1 MMKHFHIY
9 LILSCAILL
18 LNSCGAEDR
27 YGLSEDT
34 GTYKL
39 SVSVSGSEVVTRAGD
54 TGPDDSVN
62 SLDLLV
68 FNKNKQMI
76 LNKSARSR
84 YLEDVELP
92 GKQELTIYAVVNSQT
107 DFSKIKRLD
116 EFLAMRSVAKDS
128 EKDNLVMVGHV
139 TATLTRNTVIDIPV
153 KRLAAK
159 IVIERLEYRV
169 PECDNADVHYPMNI
183 YLDNIAYDCPYSM
196 ELVAPTKCID
206 TSANC
211 PIGCVSPTR
220 ADYHHKD
227 IDGEEYY
234 YLKYPAVLYAY
245 PTNHNI
251 TGKKPGLVL
260 FFWGCWV
267 EDVEPNIHINHA
279 CYHWISFK
287 LPDLESNTLYRI
299 PEMII
304 NVNQYGEKDSG
315 RSRYEIKAQC
325 RMETYDGITG
335 DLTGVQKMEA
345 KAYEGDFEIQ

>member
-1 MMKHFHIY
+1 MMKRFHIN

-54 TGPDDSVN
+54 TGSDDSVN
-62 SLDLLV
+62 SLKLLV

-76 LNKSARSR
+76 LYKSTRMR
-84 YLEDVELP
+84 YLEDIELP
-92 GKQELTIYAVVNSQT
+92 GRQELTIYAVANSRA
-107 DFSKIKRLD
+107 DFSKVKCLD
-116 EFLAMRSVAKDS
+116 EFQAMRSVAKDS
-128 EKDNLVMVGHV
+128 DKDNLVMVGHV

-169 PECDNADVHYPMNI
+169 PACENADDHYPTNI

-196 ELVAPTKCID
+196 ELVAPTWCVD
-206 TSANC
+206 TSAGY
-211 PIGCVSPTR
+211 PIGCVSTTP
-220 ADYHHKD
+220 ADFHYEY
-227 IDGEEYY
+227 IDDEEYY

-251 TGKKPGLVL
+251 TGKQPGLVL
-260 FFWGCWV
+260 SFWGCWV
-267 EDVEPNIHINHA
+267 EHVEPNIHINHA

-299 PEMII
+299 PKMII
-304 NVNQYGEKDSG
+304 NVNQYGAAYSEY
-315 RSRYEIKAQC
+315 SRYEIKAEC
-325 RMETYDGITG
+325 RMETYDVITG
-335 DLTGVQKMEA
+335 KLTGIQNMEA
-345 KAYEGDFEIQ
+345 KAYERDFEIR